1 MDRQRSYYW
10 DTPSYFF
17 PLRDARLPR
26 SRPVELVEAVSPT
39 STGTEMDRTCE
50 RSYLPMGVARV
61 CVLSTCMARNYL
73 IVRMP
78 LWNATC
84 TRRLDVLAIAD
95 GTCLVFSVRHSSLFL
110 FLLKTNAPKVMQCDS
125 VRVLAPSI
133 RMFYELR
140 RVSH

>member
-1 MDRQRSYYW
+1 
-10 DTPSYFF
+10 
-17 PLRDARLPR
+17 
-26 SRPVELVEAVSPT
+26 
-39 STGTEMDRTCE
+39 
-50 RSYLPMGVARV
+50 
-61 CVLSTCMARNYL
+61 MARNYL